1 MDFSVDSRTLVV
13 IAIIVAVLAIA
24 AIVILMRKHRSR
36 QLREHFG
43 TEYDRAVQLRGN
55 RSEAETELVNR
66 EKRVHSFVIRQLSP
80 ETRNRYLAEWSVV
93 QRRFVDDPALAV
105 KEADSLVNQV
115 MHARGFPMAD
125 FETRAADVSVTC
137 PNVVQNYRAARDI
150 AQRQVRGDAGTE
162 DLRQAMVHYR
172 SLFDE
177 LLDMTDSTAAKGVL
191 VHQKA

>member
-1 MDFSVDSRTLVV
+1 M
-13 IAIIVAVLAIA
+13 
-24 AIVILMRKHRSR
+24 
-36 QLREHFG
+36 
-43 TEYDRAVQLRGN
+43 
-55 RSEAETELVNR
+55 
-66 EKRVHSFVIRQLSP
+66 
-80 ETRNRYLAEWSVV
+80 

-105 KEADSLVNQV
+105 KEADSLVSQV
-115 MHARGFPMAD
+115 MHAQGFPMAD

-177 LLDMTDSTAAKGVL
+177 LLDMADSTASKGVL
-191 VHQKA
+191 VHQKAS